1 MPGVREGSI
10 VGGSVRRRIG
20 PGTGLIAWRDERSEG
35 GRNVRVVSVMVCG
48 ICTCYSKDCE
58 RCREV
63 LRGKYR
69 MTHNDEQEKVL
80 SELGLRL

>member
-35 GRNVRVVSVMVCG
+35 EEMFVLCQSWFAGSARVAQRIVN
-48 ICTCYSKDCE
+48 DAE
-58 RCREV
+58 
-63 LRGKYR
+63 KY
-69 MTHNDEQEKVL
+69 
-80 SELGLRL
+80 